1 MESVA
6 KESVKLALESPW
18 PSKNIK
24 STSKKSF
31 SKKDIVA
38 EPLMSQNSKNLTRI
52 FENMEEAIDYPRM
65 RERAETQTKQS
76 QTVFNSTIHRSSIT
90 SLLVSDA
97 IYTSSLDYTVR
108 RSYEAEGE
116 YQSRC
121 VAKFRGGVEFI
132 APVNGKIYGSG
143 RDCYIR
149 SLDGH
154 FHHKFESAP
163 LKFYESDRSN
173 LLSIGLRSNK
183 ILQFDL

>member
-52 FENMEEAIDYPRM
+52 FENMEEAIDYPRV

-121 VAKFRGGVEFI
+121 VAKFR
-132 APVNGKIYGSG
+132 
-143 RDCYIR
+143 
-149 SLDGH
+149 
-154 FHHKFESAP
+154 
-163 LKFYESDRSN
+163 
-173 LLSIGLRSNK
+173 
-183 ILQFDL
+183 